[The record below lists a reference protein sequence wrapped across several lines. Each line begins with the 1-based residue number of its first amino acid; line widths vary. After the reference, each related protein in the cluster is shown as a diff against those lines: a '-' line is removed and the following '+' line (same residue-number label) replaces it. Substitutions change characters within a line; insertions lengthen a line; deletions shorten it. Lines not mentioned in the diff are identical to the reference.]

1 VAARETVG
9 LHHAV
14 KAFSQRE
21 VGAHLAKLVAGAKVK
36 QMENETAPHYKIRR
50 AGQQTGSPKE

>member
-1 VAARETVG
+1 
-9 LHHAV
+9 V